1 MAAAGEGRQQRS
13 LILDKTRSS
22 VQSHRE
28 GLSLREARGTS
39 FSETGGH
46 CEAWVWWEGTGVPG
60 LLPLT
65 SGRLGHQLS
74 GVGVEKG
81 RQLKGRMRRF

>member
-1 MAAAGEGRQQRS
+1 M
-13 LILDKTRSS
+13 
-22 VQSHRE
+22 
-28 GLSLREARGTS
+28 
-39 FSETGGH
+39 
-46 CEAWVWWEGTGVPG
+46 WWEATGVPG

-81 RQLKGRMRRF
+81 RQQKERMRRFCLGWTACPPKKHKPVWESDSLRSENMNVK